1 MQCVRNDTGGYNCET
16 NYHSD
21 RHVLPKRFHAAIF
34 DMDGL
39 LLDTERIALLTFLEA
54 CEHFGIGAQ
63 TEVFNRCIG
72 TSEAL
77 GLAILEAGLEGKV
90 DHREF
95 RRDWE
100 SRYVASTTHRPIPL
114 KDGAADLL
122 EHLAS
127 LSMPLA
133 VATSTNTPRATQKL
147 RDAGILDR
155 FDAIVGGD
163 QVPRSKP
170 NPDIYLKAAA
180 TLGADPGKCLAL
192 EDSENGVRAALS
204 SGMTVIQVP
213 DLVDPAPHVREF
225 GHIILRSLREVA
237 DHAFPEEVGLQI
249 GRGPPR

>member
-1 MQCVRNDTGGYNCET
+1 M
-16 NYHSD
+16 
-21 RHVLPKRFHAAIF
+21 KRFHAVIF

-72 TSEAL
+72 TNEAL
-77 GLAILEAGLEGKV
+77 GLAILEAGLEGKA
-90 DHREF
+90 DHVEF
-95 RRDWE
+95 RRVWE
-100 SRYVASTTHRPIPL
+100 GRYVAATTHRPIPL

-122 EHLAS
+122 ERLAS
-127 LSMPLA
+127 RSLPLA

-155 FDAIVGGD
+155 FDAIIGGD
-163 QVPRSKP
+163 QVARSKP

-180 TLGADPGKCLAL
+180 TLGVAPGKCLAL

-204 SGMTVIQVP
+204 AGMTVVQIP
-213 DLVDPAPHVREF
+213 DLVEPAPHVREL
-225 GHIILRSLREVA
+225 GHIVLASLREVA
-237 DHAFPEEVGLQI
+237 GYPFARPI
-249 GRGPPR
+249 

>member
-1 MQCVRNDTGGYNCET
+1 MN
-16 NYHSD
+16 
-21 RHVLPKRFHAAIF
+21 RFHAAIF

-54 CEHFGIGAQ
+54 CEHFGIGPQ
-63 TEVFNRCIG
+63 PDVFTRCLG
-72 TSEAL
+72 TNQAL
-77 GLAILEAGLEGKV
+77 GLAILEAGLEGKA
-90 DHREF
+90 DHLEF
-95 RRDWE
+95 RRVWE
-100 SRYVASTTHRPIPL
+100 SRYVASITHRPIAL

-133 VATSTNTPRATQKL
+133 VATSSNTPRATQKL
-147 RDAGILDR
+147 RDAGILER

-163 QVPRSKP
+163 QVARSKP
-170 NPDIYLKAAA
+170 DPEIYLKAAA
-180 TLGADPGKCLAL
+180 ALGVAPGKCLAL

-213 DLVDPAPHVREF
+213 DLVEPAPHVRDF

-237 DHAFPEEVGLQI
+237 DHAFSDETGLQ
-249 GRGPPR
+249 PRRE